1 MGEAFTSIEHLRYSQ
16 KNVSHPY
23 DLVKFLIQQSL
34 VFFFFFFKNACMSRF
49 LSIITVSTLMKL
61 NQINSQFIQKPQA
74 SKQTFIEQR

>member
-1 MGEAFTSIEHLRYSQ
+1 MDEAFTSIEHLRYSQ
-16 KNVSHPY
+16 KNVSHSY

-34 VFFFFFFKNACMSRF
+34 VFFFKNACMSRF